1 MVQQLM
7 EWKLRKVRARARFRV
22 SKISTSFLHTHT
34 HTPTHTADML
44 TAVEFDQ
51 TGEYLAAGDR
61 GGTCTNTHTRT
72 HKHARIH
79 KTPTTNDERQVAS
92 VSSKPRTRHRN
103 WWLKRRHHSGHHRKR
118 RRKQLWRIISSFM

>member
-1 MVQQLM
+1 VDDDGATADGV
-7 EWKLRKVRARARFRV
+7 EITEGKGKRSNDWFVSELRHHA
-22 SKISTSFLHTHT
+22 ILHTHT
-34 HTPTHTADML
+34 NTADML

-79 KTPTTNDERQVAS
+79 KTPTTNDRLRLYLQNLGQD
-92 VSSKPRTRHRN
+92 T
-103 WWLKRRHHSGHHRKR
+103 G
-118 RRKQLWRIISSFM
+118 IGG